1 MEEKEEELVPI
12 IYRDTQEKKDRIFA
26 RAKKKKMSVT
36 KLIDL
41 VMETYLDSQD
51 RLDTPKKRF

>member
-1 MEEKEEELVPI
+1 MEEKEELVPI
-12 IYRDTQEKKDRIFA
+12 RYRGTKQTKSRIFA

-41 VMETYLDSQD
+41 VLEEYLDSQD